1 MAEIAELVG
10 SQKWID
16 GAAKPVEQAVHGL
29 FESDAGRTTKDVLN
43 GAWLGHPLHPVLTDI
58 PIGAWMM
65 AQVFDAIDGA
75 SRSDRYAD
83 AANVCILTGL
93 AGAVGAAV
101 TGLTDW
107 SDTGGK
113 SRRIGFVHGLVNI
126 TATTLFLTSA
136 LMRRR
141 GRSNGAVAASSAG
154 FATVMVGAYLG
165 GALVY
170 QREIGPNHALPADV
184 PDGFTRTIPVGELA
198 EGAMRRVTIGDSPI
212 LLLRHNDRICA
223 LSDRCAHQGGPLSQG
238 ELRDGVIHCPWHDS
252 QYRAEDGS
260 LVHGP
265 STFDQPCFDTRIV
278 EGYIEVKA
286 QTW

>member
-16 GAAKPVEQAVHGL
+16 QAAKPVEKAVHSL
-29 FESDAGRTTKDVLN
+29 FESDGGRVVKDTLN
-43 GAWLGHPLHPVLTDI
+43 GAWLGHPLHPVLTDV

-75 SRSDRYAD
+75 CDSNRYAD
-83 AANVCILTGL
+83 AARVSILTGL
-93 AGAVGAAV
+93 VGAAGAAI

-113 SRRIGFVHGLVNI
+113 SRRLGFVHGLVNI

-136 LMRRR
+136 VMRRR
-141 GRSNGAVAASSAG
+141 RRTSGAIAASTAG
-154 FATVMVGAYLG
+154 FATAMFGAYLG
-165 GALVY
+165 GGLVY
-170 QREIGPNHALPADV
+170 QRTVGPNHALPNDV
-184 PDGFTRTIPVGELA
+184 PDDFARTIPASELV
-198 EGAMRRVTIGDSPI
+198 EGAMRRVIIGDTPI
-212 LLLRHNDRICA
+212 VLIRHQDRICA

-238 ELRDGVIHCPWHDS
+238 ELRDGVLHCPWHDS
-252 QYRAEDGS
+252 QYRVEDGS

-265 STFDQPCFDTRIV
+265 STFDQPCFDTRIID
-278 EGYIEVKA
+278 GYIEVKA
-286 QTW
+286 QDW

>member
-16 GAAKPVEQAVHGL
+16 EGAKPVEQAVHKL
-29 FESDAGRTTKDVLN
+29 FESDSGRVTKDMLN

-58 PIGAWMM
+58 PVGAWMM
-65 AQVFDAIDGA
+65 AQVFDAVDGA
-75 SRSDRYAD
+75 SGSNRYAD

-93 AGAVGAAV
+93 VGAVGAAI
-101 TGLTDW
+101 TGITDW

-113 SRRIGFVHGLVNI
+113 SRRLGFVHGLVNL

-136 LMRRR
+136 VLRRR
-141 GRSNGAVAASSAG
+141 RRTSGAVAASSAG
-154 FATVMVGAYLG
+154 FATAMVGAYLG
-165 GALVY
+165 GGLVY
-170 QREIGPNHALPADV
+170 QRTIGPNHSLPNDV
-184 PDGFTRTIPVGELA
+184 PDEFARTIPASQLA
-198 EGAMRRVTIGDSPI
+198 EGAMRRVIIGDTPI
-212 LLLRHNDRICA
+212 VLVRHQDRICA

-238 ELRDGVIHCPWHDS
+238 ELRDGVVHCPWHDS
-252 QYRAEDGS
+252 QYRVEDGS

-278 EGYIEVKA
+278 DGYIEVKA
-286 QTW
+286 QDW

>member
-1 MAEIAELVG
+1 
-10 SQKWID
+10 
-16 GAAKPVEQAVHGL
+16 
-29 FESDAGRTTKDVLN
+29 
-43 GAWLGHPLHPVLTDI
+43 
-58 PIGAWMM
+58 
-65 AQVFDAIDGA
+65 
-75 SRSDRYAD
+75 
-83 AANVCILTGL
+83 
-93 AGAVGAAV
+93 
-101 TGLTDW
+101 
-107 SDTGGK
+107 
-113 SRRIGFVHGLVNI
+113 
-126 TATTLFLTSA
+126 
-136 LMRRR
+136 
-141 GRSNGAVAASSAG
+141 
-154 FATVMVGAYLG
+154 MVGAYLG

-260 LVHGP
+260 LIHGP

>member
-1 MAEIAELVG
+1 MPEIAELVG

-16 GAAKPVEQAVHGL
+16 GAAKPVEKAIHGL
-29 FESDAGRTTKDVLN
+29 FESDAGRTTRDALN
-43 GAWLGHPLHPVLTDI
+43 GTWLGHPLHPVLTDI
-58 PIGAWMM
+58 PVGAWLM
-65 AQVFDAIDGA
+65 AQMFDTIDGA
-75 SRSDRYAD
+75 SRSNRYAD

-93 AGAVGAAV
+93 AGAVGAAI

-107 SDTGGK
+107 SETGGK
-113 SRRIGFVHGLVNI
+113 SRRVGFVHGLVNV

-141 GRSNGAVAASSAG
+141 GRTNGAVAASSAG

-184 PDGFTRTIPVGELA
+184 PDDFTRTIPVGELR
-198 EGAMRRVTIGDSPI
+198 EGEMRRVMIGDSPI
-212 LLLRHNDRICA
+212 LLVRHNDRICA

-238 ELRDGVIHCPWHDS
+238 TLQDGVVHCPWHDS
-252 QYRAEDGS
+252 QYRVEDGS

-265 STFDQPCFDTRIV
+265 STYDQPCFDTRIID
-278 EGYIEVKA
+278 GYIEVKA